1 MRTTVT
7 IDDDLAVLLEKKR
20 RETGATFKDVLN
32 EALRDGLLHDVPAQQ
47 RSREHFRTKPLPLG
61 EPLLDDL
68 TDSGGVLAYLDGD
81 SAR

>member
-7 IDDDLAVLLEKKR
+7 IDDDLVVLLEKKR
-20 RETGATFKDVLN
+20 RNTGATFNDVLN

-47 RSREHFRTKPLPLG
+47 RSRERLRTKPLPLG

-68 TDSGGVLAYLDGD
+68 TDTGEVLAYLDGE
-81 SAR
+81 SSR

>member
-20 RETGATFKDVLN
+20 RATGATFKDVLN
-32 EALRDGLLHDVPAQQ
+32 EALRDGLLHDVPAQKD
-47 RSREHFRTKPLPLG
+47 RRERFRTKPLPLG

-68 TDSGGVLAYLDGD
+68 TDTGEVLSYLDGER
-81 SAR
+81 SR